1 MNLAERLSWSR
12 VVTVPLLGIVLVL
25 CLLTNISCNKHLTDE
40 QIADRFRD
48 NREDLEELVRMAGE
62 DGVQD
67 VYFDLVYLK
76 GRHRWRP
83 GEPGFTQE
91 KHEAYK
97 ELFKRTG
104 TVRLTQD
111 QNGVEIC
118 CVSVVVSDI
127 DGVESYVSSKSFYF
141 GTWEGGAELSPPETA
156 RSNRRASMDQNGAR
170 KWYIRTDHGISKP
183 E

>member
-1 MNLAERLSWSR
+1 MNVAERHSWSR
-12 VVTVPLLGIVLVL
+12 VVTVPLLSIVLVL
-25 CLLTNISCNKHLTDE
+25 FLLSNISCNKHLTDE

-62 DGVQD
+62 DGVQN

-76 GRHRWRP
+76 GRHKWWP
-83 GEPGFTQE
+83 GEPGFSQE
-91 KHEAYK
+91 RHEAYK

-104 TVRLTQD
+104 TIRLTQD

-118 CVSVVVSDI
+118 CASVVVSDI
-127 DGVESYVSSKSFYF
+127 DGVEAYVSSKSFYF
-141 GTWEGGAELSPPETA
+141 GKWEGGAELSPPETA
-156 RSNRRASMDQNGAR
+156 RLNRGTSTDQNAER
-170 KWYIRTDHGISKP
+170 KWYIRTNHGISKP